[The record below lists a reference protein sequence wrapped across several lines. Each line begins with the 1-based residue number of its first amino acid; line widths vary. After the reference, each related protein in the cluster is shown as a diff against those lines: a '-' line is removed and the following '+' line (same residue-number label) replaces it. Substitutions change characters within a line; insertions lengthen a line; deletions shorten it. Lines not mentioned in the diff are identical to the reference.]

1 MHARSLRKILLGAVA
16 AAGCGGATAV
26 TSDPITTQYDRPFS
40 CKEGFE
46 QLRVA
51 TGADY
56 LEERQSFPGSPTNT
70 FTTLSANGVKCAS
83 ARDKKACEASLAGLL
98 PGESLFAQCGG
109 CARVDTYLA
118 ITRGDE
124 VFDVSNRGELLQL
137 VGTTD
142 TFADAWIVA
151 TQGGYS
157 PKCDETAWIR
167 RVDGGFEVL
176 ATKLLSDCPIQYADV
191 RVRVGADGSIVEL
204 ESKPRPQTGACAG
217 RRPAGLFAGRTPK
230 GASPLGA
237 RFAEIARLE
246 RASVT
251 AFEVFRDELAAHG
264 APARLVRSA
273 MRARRDEVRHARSMS
288 ALARRYGAEVGPAR
302 VARRGVRSLREI
314 AIENAVEGCV
324 RETWGALEATWQAR
338 AAADPRVAAAMARI
352 AEDETRHAALAWQ
365 VAAWAERKLSARDRR
380 AVRRAR
386 EAAVRDLGRE
396 LATEP
401 HASLVRVAGAPNA
414 ARARA
419 LLAALRRS
427 LWS

>member
-1 MHARSLRKILLGAVA
+1 VQARSLRKIFLGAVA

-26 TSDPITTQYDRPFS
+26 TSDPIAAPYERPFA

-51 TGADY
+51 TGVDY
-56 LEERQSFPGSPTNT
+56 LEERQAFPGSPANT

-83 ARDKKACEASLAGLL
+83 ARDKKACEASLAGLVA
-98 PGESLFAQCGG
+98 GDSLFAQCGG
-109 CARVDTYLA
+109 CAQVNTYLA

-151 TQGGYS
+151 AQAGYS
-157 PKCDETAWIR
+157 PKCDEAGWIR

-217 RRPAGLFAGRTPK
+217 RRPEGLLAARAPRT
-230 GASPLGA
+230 ASAVGA
-237 RFAEIARLE
+237 RFAQMARLE

-251 AFEVFRDELAAHG
+251 AFEVLRDELVAQG

-273 MRARRDEVRHARSMS
+273 TRARRDELRHARSVG
-288 ALARRYGAEVGPAR
+288 ALARRFGADVERPR
-302 VARRGVRSLREI
+302 VAKAGARSLREI

-338 AAADPRVAAAMARI
+338 AASDPRVAATMARI
-352 AEDETRHAALAWQ
+352 AEDETHHAALAWQ
-365 VAAWAERKLSARDRR
+365 VAAWAEQKLSARDRR

-386 EAAVRDLGRE
+386 EAAVRSLKRE
-396 LATEP
+396 LAAEP

-419 LLAALRRS
+419 LLAVLERS